1 MKKYLMAAVALICMT
16 MTSAA
21 LLSCGDDD
29 DDKGNDGSQFSTA
42 VFDFTLITSDE
53 TLAVFDVIAEYYDA
67 NGKVLNEKLTQSTF
81 KKTVKANLP
90 AYLGARLLFN
100 VKSGVDVA
108 SLEKV
113 SATYGF
119 EYSAWCENAKGGT
132 GGITMKND
140 QKHVSMS
147 GDKVENWLSKNSS
160 LVNFGFDFTADGKVV
175 YTGWK

>member
-1 MKKYLMAAVALICMT
+1 MKKFMMAAVALICMT
-16 MTSAA
+16 MTSVA
-21 LLSCGDDD
+21 LSSCGDDD

-42 VFDFTLITSDE
+42 VLDFTLIPSDE
-53 TLAVFDVIAEYYDA
+53 TLAVFDVTAEYYD
-67 NGKVLNEKLTQSTF
+67 NGKLQSEKLTQNTF
-81 KKTVKANLP
+81 KKTVKASLP

>member
-1 MKKYLMAAVALICMT
+1 MKKILMAAVALICMT

-29 DDKGNDGSQFSTA
+29 DDKGNDGSEFSTA
-42 VFDFTLITSDE
+42 VFDFTFIISDE
-53 TLAVFDVIAEYYDA
+53 TLAVFDVTAEYYDA
-67 NGKVLNEKLTQSTF
+67 NGKVQNEKLTQSTF
-81 KKTVKANLP
+81 KKTVKAKLP
-90 AYLGARLLFN
+90 AYLGARLLLN
-100 VKSGVDVA
+100 VKPGVDV
-108 SLEKV
+108 SSIEKV

-119 EYSAWCENAKGGT
+119 DYNAWCENAKGGK
-132 GGITMKND
+132 GVVTMKND

-160 LVNFGFDFTADGKVV
+160 LVNFGFDFTADGKIV

>member
-1 MKKYLMAAVALICMT
+1 MAAVALICMT

-29 DDKGNDGSQFSTA
+29 DDKGNDGSEFSTA
-42 VFDFTLITSDE
+42 VFDFTFIISDE
-53 TLAVFDVIAEYYDA
+53 TLAVFDVTAEYYDA
-67 NGKVLNEKLTQSTF
+67 NGKVQNEKLTQSTF
-81 KKTVKANLP
+81 KKTVKAKLP
-90 AYLGARLLFN
+90 AYLGARLLLN
-100 VKSGVDVA
+100 VKPGVDV
-108 SLEKV
+108 SSIEKV

-119 EYSAWCENAKGGT
+119 DYNAWCENAKGGK
-132 GGITMKND
+132 GVVTMKND

-160 LVNFGFDFTADGKVV
+160 LVNFGFDFTADGKIV